1 MGKRYIEGIIS
12 IPLVAAAMAAAGI
25 AVNSCSETID
35 IQGNLDQS
43 SLENSLAVKGF
54 VKVPDNPGMKVV
66 ELRTEPV
73 TLHLQAALSNRC
85 SSIAEFTFNASM
97 YGALAAEY
105 NEQHSTDF
113 DALPESCLTLEDR
126 GRTAIA
132 PGDRESYVLD
142 LKIDP
147 SGLETGKTYILP
159 VTFVCSTPEVTVSDD
174 DKVVYFLVKAL
185 GERPSTAKASG
196 IVSIVYIEVNGYNP
210 LNAGEWTLAT
220 SGKQLFDIV
229 NIFAANIKFDE
240 STGRPYLSLNPNV
253 KAILSNRDKYIRPLQ
268 DKGMKVCL
276 SILPDHDG
284 VGFANLTDADIRTFA
299 AELKSAVDTYGLD
312 GVDFDD
318 EYGEY
323 SSHNRPGFEDPGSL
337 PYAKLCYE
345 VKRIM
350 PDKLC
355 TVYFIGSATEG
366 FNDDIEGME
375 PGDFVDY
382 SYFSSYGSWS
392 DAYLKIKG
400 MDKSQWGPYSWEMTE
415 FASAGDIMTSQVRRG
430 GYGVQVFY
438 DLRPSDDPNVPSG
451 RYESTFNLMCP
462 ILYDEGV
469 THSGIDHEK
478 DW

>member
-1 MGKRYIEGIIS
+1 MEKRYMKGIIS
-12 IPLVAAAMAAAGI
+12 IPLVAAVMAAAGI
-25 AVNSCSETID
+25 SVNSCSETID
-35 IQGNLDQS
+35 IPGNVDPS

-54 VKVPDNPGMKVV
+54 LKVPDNPRMKVV

-73 TLHLQAALSNRC
+73 TIHLQAALSNTC
-85 SSIAEFTFNASM
+85 SSIAEFTFNTSM
-97 YGALAAEY
+97 YGSLATAY
-105 NEQHSTDF
+105 NQEHGTSF
-113 DALPESCLTLEDR
+113 EALPESCLTLEDR
-126 GRTAIA
+126 GVAAVA
-132 PGDRESYVLD
+132 PGDRESYIVD
-142 LKIDP
+142 LKIVPD
-147 SGLETGKTYILP
+147 GLETGKTYILP
-159 VTFVCSTPEVTVSDD
+159 VTLVCSTPEVTVSEE
-174 DKVVYFLVKAL
+174 DKVTYFLIKAL
-185 GERPSTAKASG
+185 GERPSAAKASG
-196 IVSIVYIEVNGYNP
+196 IVSIVYVEVNGYNP
-210 LNAGEWTLAT
+210 LNAGEWTLTT
-220 SGKQLFDIV
+220 SGKPLFDIV

-240 STGRPYLSLNPNV
+240 STGRPYLSFNPNV
-253 KAILSNRDKYIRPLQ
+253 KAILSGRDKYIKPLQ
-268 DKGMKVCL
+268 DKGMKVSL
-276 SILPDHDG
+276 SVLPDHDG

-299 AELKSAVDTYGLD
+299 AELKSVVETYGLD

-366 FNDDIEGME
+366 FETDIEGME
-375 PGDFVDY
+375 PGDFIDY

-392 DAYLKIKG
+392 EAYMTIKG
-400 MDKSQWGPYSWEMTE
+400 MERNQWGPYPWDMTD
-415 FASAGDIMTSQVRRG
+415 FASAGSIMTSQVRSG

-438 DLRPSDDPNVPSG
+438 DLRTSDDPNVPSG

-462 ILYDEGV
+462 ILYDEGA